1 MTSRASALRDA
12 MKERFYPFADRQGFV
27 REKAAH
33 SLFTAFRR
41 QRNGKVQLFD
51 IQWEKYH
58 RPYFVLNFG
67 EAPVGDLAVNGT
79 LIAAENVRAADCPL
93 GGRLQRRRGGS
104 LGCWFRLRKP
114 MGAVLLSGVVNYR
127 AEQVADEVIEAFQ
140 ELEAWWESKVV
151 GPHVH
156 VFQ

>member
-1 MTSRASALRDA
+1 MTSRASPLRDA

-27 REKAAH
+27 RERAAH
-33 SLFTAFRR
+33 SLFTEFRR
-41 QRNGKVQLFD
+41 ERDGKVQLFD

-67 EAPVGDLAVNGT
+67 EAPIGDLEVNGT
-79 LIAAENVRAADCPL
+79 RIDAENVRAADCPL

-104 LGCWFRLRKP
+104 LGCWFHLRKP
-114 MGAVLLSGVVNYR
+114 LGAVLLSGAVNYR
-127 AEQVADEVIEAFQ
+127 PEQVADEVIGAFQ

-156 VFQ
+156 MFR